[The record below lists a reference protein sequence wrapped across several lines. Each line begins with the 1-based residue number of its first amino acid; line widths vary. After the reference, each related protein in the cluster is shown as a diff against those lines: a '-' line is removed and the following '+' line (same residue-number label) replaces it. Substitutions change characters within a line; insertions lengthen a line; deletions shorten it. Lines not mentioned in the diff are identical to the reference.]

1 MSEKISLWGR
11 IRRFF
16 RPETETYETR
26 QRRGGAPGAG
36 PASQHYGATD
46 PRRHGESGAIGG

>member
-11 IRRFF
+11 VTRFF

-26 QRRGGAPGAG
+26 RGRGGEPGAD

-46 PRRHGESGAIGG
+46 QRRHGQSGAIGG